1 MKMSKRKKGIL
12 KAIVNE
18 YILTAEPV
26 GSRTLARKY
35 NFGVSP
41 ATIRNEMSDLE
52 MHNYLAQPHKSA
64 GRVPTDKGYRFY
76 VDSLI
81 SFKELSESKT
91 KLIEEKYRA
100 KKNEVKKLVQQTS
113 VMLSELTKYTSLV
126 LSPQLKRSVFEHL
139 ELISL
144 ASNKVLLILVTDT
157 GLIKDKIIE
166 FPDNLS
172 NEELENISWFLNQRL
187 NGLALDKIDDQL
199 LDKLNRE
206 LMARFDFVSDKL
218 KLLSQEVFSN
228 NGMSN
233 EDIYLGGTTYILD
246 QPEFN
251 DIKKVKSLLKLLEQE
266 KQLHNIL
273 KTIDSKKSN
282 DSDSSQ
288 INVAIGSELP
298 HKAIDNCSV
307 VIATYHLNG
316 RPVGKIGVLGPTR
329 MKYDEVISS
338 VKFMSD
344 FLSDLLTN
352 N

>member
-1 MKMSKRKKGIL
+1 MSKRKKGIL

-52 MHNYLAQPHKSA
+52 MENYLEQPHKSA

-91 KLIEEKYRA
+91 KLIERKYRA

-166 FPDNLS
+166 FPANLS
-172 NEELENISWFLNQRL
+172 HEELENISWFLNERL
-187 NGLALDKIDDQL
+187 HGLPLDKIDNQL
-199 LDKLNRE
+199 LLRLNRE
-206 LMARFDFVSDKL
+206 LVARFDFVSDKL
-218 KLLSQEVFSN
+218 KILSEEVFSN
-228 NGMSN
+228 ESVPE

-251 DIKKVKSLLKLLEQE
+251 DIKKVKNLLKLLEQE
-266 KQLHNIL
+266 QQLHNIL
-273 KTIDSKKSN
+273 KSIDNNESN
-282 DSDSSQ
+282 ISDNSQ
-288 INVAIGSELP
+288 ISVAIGSELP
-298 HKAIDNCSV
+298 HEAIDNCSV

-316 RPVGKIGVLGPTR
+316 RPIGKIGVLGPTR